1 MAAARRLTAGW
12 RIRLGATK
20 LAPSAY
26 GRFIQW
32 GHRLCLPWPVPSPPP
47 VCSPAH
53 CSLCRTPAGPKYVEW
68 INDSSANVLF
78 ADGPTAKRAVAGMG
92 KPLPPEEAPEQ
103 MGAHFLWMP
112 SVFNQLG
119 AACWASRC
127 CPLWP
132 EGAHDLSLAGVHS
145 SEEVWHMFGK
155 CCSQEQ
161 QQVAA
166 IAPNVCLGV
175 AACSCCTA
183 PHRLCPTLLVP
194 HPPAQVSTP
203 LTLRPLSFC
212 GTRGRT
218 LSR

>member
-1 MAAARRLTAGW
+1 M
-12 RIRLGATK
+12 
-20 LAPSAY
+20 
-26 GRFIQW
+26 
-32 GHRLCLPWPVPSPPP
+32 
-47 VCSPAH
+47 
-53 CSLCRTPAGPKYVEW
+53 EW

-103 MGAHFLWMP
+103 MGAQILLTP
-112 SVFNQLG
+112 AVCGSVGRSMLPPTWLG
-119 AACWASRC
+119 K
-127 CPLWP
+127 PLPP
-132 EGAHDLSLAGVHS
+132 EGAHEPMSVPGVHS

-166 IAPNVCLGV
+166 VAPNVSLGA
-175 AACSCCTA
+175 AACSCGTA
-183 PHRLCPTLLVP
+183 PHSVHPTMHVP
-194 HPPAQVSTP
+194 HPPAQASTP
-203 LTLRPLSFC
+203 LTLRPSSFC